1 MEATAQVDTV
11 AALHIMGAIVEA
23 GTEVEVTEG
32 TKSQIWNHPFLET
45 LHFKNLKIRHT
56 VIVVK

>member
-11 AALHIMGAIVEA
+11 VALRIMEGMVEA

-32 TKSQIWNHPFLET
+32 TKSQIRNHPFLES

>member
-1 MEATAQVDTV
+1 MVATAQVDTV
-11 AALHIMGAIVEA
+11 VALRIMVEA

-32 TKSQIWNHPFLET
+32 TKSQIRNHPFLES